1 MSAAGRGSG
10 PGAGGRGDSEQH
22 VREEGSRMRCAV
34 DLASVGETAN
44 PPVLVRIAVAAAPA
58 PVC

>member
-1 MSAAGRGSG
+1 
-10 PGAGGRGDSEQH
+10 
-22 VREEGSRMRCAV
+22 MRCAV